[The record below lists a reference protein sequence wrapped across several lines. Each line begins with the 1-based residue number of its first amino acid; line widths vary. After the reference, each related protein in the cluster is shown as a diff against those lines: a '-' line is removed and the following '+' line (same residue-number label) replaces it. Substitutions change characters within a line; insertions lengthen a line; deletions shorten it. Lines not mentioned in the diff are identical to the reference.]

1 MNAPQD
7 EPIVNIRRLDQD
19 GDECTPVLEL
29 VLWDFCVKAR
39 QFFGTNDV
47 IFKNWPTED
56 GPDPVERIQF
66 FVPRDH
72 PRVADIEAV
81 LIKAVTP
88 ICHELA
94 TSR

>member
-47 IFKNWPTED
+47 IFKN
-56 GPDPVERIQF
+56 
-66 FVPRDH
+66 
-72 PRVADIEAV
+72 
-81 LIKAVTP
+81 
-88 ICHELA
+88 
-94 TSR
+94 